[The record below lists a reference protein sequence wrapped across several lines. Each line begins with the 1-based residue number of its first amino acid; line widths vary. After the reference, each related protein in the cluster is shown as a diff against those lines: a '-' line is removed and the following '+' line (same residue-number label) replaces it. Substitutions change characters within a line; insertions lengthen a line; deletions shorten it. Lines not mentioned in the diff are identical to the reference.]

1 MMIVLVYHSNRSF
14 LQNTTLTRVTLP
26 FQFQLYLSY
35 IYSLYNECRDCNR
48 VCSLLDFL
56 EMTESSAIRCGLL
69 TEYSLNSMNANH
81 SQVRHIIFVRIS
93 SLFHDRSLSF
103 DELKLVKL
111 LNVILQCLVILLRT
125 FFMAVRMISILTQD
139 TPNPRSLKFLPGKPV
154 LGTGTRDFPS
164 SNSAESSP
172 LAR

>member
-1 MMIVLVYHSNRSF
+1 MFSLRLPGNDRS
-14 LQNTTLTRVTLP
+14 QC
-26 FQFQLYLSY
+26 
-35 IYSLYNECRDCNR
+35 YSLWAAHRIQSQQYECKPFSGEAYYICPD
-48 VCSLLDFL
+48 
-56 EMTESSAIRCGLL
+56 
-69 TEYSLNSMNANH
+69 
-81 SQVRHIIFVRIS
+81 RIS

-103 DELKLVKL
+103 DELKLVML
-111 LNVILQCLVILLRT
+111 LNLILQNLVILLRT